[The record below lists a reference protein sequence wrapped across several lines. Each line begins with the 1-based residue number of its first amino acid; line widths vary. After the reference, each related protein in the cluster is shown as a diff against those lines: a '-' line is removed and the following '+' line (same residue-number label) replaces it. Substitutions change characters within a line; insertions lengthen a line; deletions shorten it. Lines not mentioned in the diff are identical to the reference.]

1 MNKKKEHR
9 FFTMLRSASQDT
21 LKSIERN
28 NLMSF
33 ASVASIVA
41 ALLILGIFIIIT
53 INVNS
58 ITNNVKNSLE
68 LKVFMKSSYTQEDL
82 DKVQNALTNEQYV
95 TGITYESSD
104 EALAKYSAS
113 LGDYSGLL
121 SGFTSSNNPLNAS
134 FIVQVDDPSHLEQV
148 KTAAEKLKAE
158 GVDYVKYG
166 EQYVDALVSF
176 SNFMNW
182 ACAIILIILSII
194 SIIIIYNT
202 IKLTCYSR
210 RKEIGI
216 MKFIGATDWYIRL
229 PFFFE
234 GSLLGIIGAVFA
246 TLILRMGYIYMVGM
260 TQNATYLPMQSQ
272 LIAPGSVMGSVLGF
286 CLVYGILMG
295 VCGSLFSIRKFL
307 DK

>member
-9 FFTMLRSASQDT
+9 FFTMLRSASRDT
-21 LKSIERN
+21 IKSIERN

-53 INVNS
+53 INVNNVTS
-58 ITNNVKNSLE
+58 SVKNSLE

-82 DKVQNALTNEQYV
+82 DAVQTALTNEEYV

-113 LGDYSGLL
+113 LGQYSGLL

-134 FIVQVDDPSHLEQV
+134 FIVQVDDPTHLEQV
-148 KTAAEKLKAE
+148 KSEAEKLTNIE
-158 GVDYVKYG
+158 VDYVKYG

-182 ACAIILIILSII
+182 VCVIILVILSII
-194 SIIIIYNT
+194 SVIIIYNT

-234 GSLLGIIGAVFA
+234 GSMLGIIGAVFA
-246 TLILRMGYIYMVGM
+246 TLILRTAYYYLLGM
-260 TQNATYLPMQSQ
+260 TSNATYLPMQSQ
-272 LIAPGSVMGSVLGF
+272 LIAPASVMGPVLIF

-307 DK
+307 DR